1 LKSNFF
7 DKKPGTSIFSTQND
21 DPPKSNFFKAPDENY
36 LSTMFEK
43 ANISPKKDDE
53 KTLSSSFDKAK
64 VNSTSKQTK
73 KPAKFDFS
81 VLRTNNSNLFGT
93 TKVGSSKLF

>member
-1 LKSNFF
+1 MTNIGLVDHRQQDCVCHFPVHFF

-36 LSTMFEK
+36 LSNMFEK
-43 ANISPKKDDE
+43 AKISPKKDDE

-64 VNSTSKQTK
+64 K
-73 KPAKFDFS
+73 
-81 VLRTNNSNLFGT
+81 
-93 TKVGSSKLF
+93 